1 MAPTISSL
9 KFLPRWLCF
18 VVFWILLTLVF
29 ASQVY
34 WSGYASWPTAL
45 WLEAVHWL
53 AWGIVSPLVFWLCRR
68 LHRGERTWTRYVAGL
83 LLGAIVICLLQP
95 ALIELITYIKDGVQW
110 SLSIA
115 AEPPHSFLPKLRVTA
130 VKVAGYNLPIYAGL
144 VLAWHAMT
152 YYAELRDRQVKAV
165 ELESLLHQAQL
176 QTLRSQLNP
185 HFLFNTLHSIAE
197 LVHEN
202 PALAEQLILRLGE
215 LLRQVLRSSSEQE
228 VALAEELDFV
238 KGYVEIEQM
247 RLGER
252 LQVKWE
258 IAPEALQIKVPS
270 LILQPLIENAILH
283 GVAATA
289 GPGVLAIRADRDDRY
304 LRLQVRDTG
313 PGLPQ
318 GSKARTGI
326 GLSNT
331 QARLRRLYGS
341 GQRFELLN
349 DNGLVVNI
357 QIPLKMS
364 GATSAWAT
372 SA

>member
-1 MAPTISSL
+1 MDPTIGL
-9 KFLPRWLCF
+9 PKFLPRWLCY
-18 VVFWILLTLVF
+18 VGFWILLSVVF

-45 WLEAVHWL
+45 GLEAAHWL
-53 AWGIVSPLVFWLCRR
+53 SWGIVSPLVFWLCRR
-68 LHRGERTWTRYVAGL
+68 LYRGERTWTRYVAGL
-83 LLGAIVICLLQP
+83 LLGAMVISLLQP
-95 ALIELITYIKDGVQW
+95 ALTQLIIFMKDGGLW
-110 SLSIA
+110 ALSLA
-115 AEPPHSFLPKLRVTA
+115 DDPPRSFLPDLHIAA
-130 VKVAGYNLPIYAGL
+130 VRVAGYNLPIYAGL

-152 YYAELRDRQVKAV
+152 YYAELRDRQVKAM

-202 PALAEQLILRLGE
+202 PALAEQLILRLGD
-215 LLRQVLRSSSEQE
+215 LLRQVLRSSTAQE
-228 VALAEELDFV
+228 VALAEELDFIR
-238 KGYVEIEQM
+238 GYVEIEQM

-258 IAPEALQIKVPS
+258 IAPEALPVKVPS

-283 GVAATA
+283 GVAATTR
-289 GPGVLAIRADRDDRY
+289 PGVLAIRAGCDDRY
-304 LRLQVRDTG
+304 LHLQVRDTG

-318 GSKARTGI
+318 GSKAHAGI

-331 QARLRRLYGS
+331 QTRLRRLYGS
-341 GQRFELLN
+341 GQRFEFLN

-357 QIPLKMS
+357 QIPL
-364 GATSAWAT
+364 ATPA
-372 SA
+372 

>member
-1 MAPTISSL
+1 MEPTIAL
-9 KFLPRWLCF
+9 PKFLPRWLCF
-18 VVFWILLTLVF
+18 VGFWILLSVLF
-29 ASQVY
+29 ASQIY
-34 WSGYASWPTAL
+34 LSGYAPWPAAL
-45 WLEAVHWL
+45 WLEAAHWL
-53 AWGIVSPLVFWLCRR
+53 SWGIVAPLVFWLCRR
-68 LHRGERTWTRYVAGL
+68 LYRGRRTRMRYVAGL
-83 LLGAIVICLLQP
+83 VLGAIVTSLLQP
-95 ALIELITYIKDGVQW
+95 ALTQLIIFISDWVQW

-115 AEPPHSFLPKLRVTA
+115 DAPPAPFLSTLHVTA
-130 VKVAGYNLPIYAGL
+130 IKVAGFNLPVYAGL

-152 YYAELRDRQVKAV
+152 YYTEMRDRQVKAV

-197 LVHEN
+197 LVHVN

-215 LLRQVLRSSSEQE
+215 LLRQMLRSSTEQQ
-228 VALAEELDFV
+228 VALAEELDFI

-258 IAPEALQIKVPS
+258 IAPEALGVKVPS

-283 GVAATA
+283 GIAATA
-289 GPGVLAIRADRDDRY
+289 RPGVLAIRAGCDDRH
-304 LRLQVRDTG
+304 LHLQVRDSG

-318 GSKARTGI
+318 ADKARAGI

-331 QARLRRLYGS
+331 QTRLRRLYGS

-357 QIPLKMS
+357 QIPL
-364 GATSAWAT
+364 ATAA
-372 SA
+372 

>member
-1 MAPTISSL
+1 MEPTL
-9 KFLPRWLCF
+9 GLPKFLPRWLCF
-18 VVFWILLTLVF
+18 GVFWILLSVLF
-29 ASQVY
+29 ASQAY
-34 WSGYASWPTAL
+34 WSGYAPWPEAL
-45 WLEAVHWL
+45 WLEAAHWL
-53 AWGIVSPLVFWLCRR
+53 SWGIVSPLVFWLCRR
-68 LHRGERTWTRYVAGL
+68 LYRGERTWTRYAAGL
-83 LLGAIVICLLQP
+83 LLGAIVISLLQP
-95 ALIELITYIKDGVQW
+95 ALTQLFIFLSDGVRW
-110 SLSIA
+110 LLSVA
-115 AEPPHSFLPKLRVTA
+115 DAPPRSFLPTLHVAA

-144 VLAWHAMT
+144 ILAWHAMT
-152 YYAELRDRQVKAV
+152 YYTQLRDRQVKAM

-197 LVHEN
+197 LVHRN
-202 PALAEQLILRLGE
+202 PTLAEQLILRLGE
-215 LLRQVLRSSSEQE
+215 LLRQVLRSSTEQE

-252 LQVKWE
+252 LQVTWE
-258 IAPEALQIKVPS
+258 IAPEALAVKVPS

-283 GVAATA
+283 GVAATTRA
-289 GPGVLAIRADRDDRY
+289 GVLAIRAACDHGY
-304 LRLQVRDTG
+304 LHLQVRDTG

-318 GSKARTGI
+318 AGKAQVGI

-331 QARLRRLYGS
+331 QTRLRRLYGS

-357 QIPLKMS
+357 QIPLAAPALEA
-364 GATSAWAT
+364 AT
-372 SA
+372 

>member
-1 MAPTISSL
+1 MEPTL
-9 KFLPRWLCF
+9 GLPKFLPRWLCF
-18 VVFWILLTLVF
+18 AVVWILLSVLF
-29 ASQVY
+29 ASQAY
-34 WSGYASWPTAL
+34 WSGYAPWPTAL
-45 WLEAVHWL
+45 WLEAIHWL
-53 AWGIVSPLVFWLCRR
+53 SWGIVAPLVFWLCRR
-68 LHRGERTWTRYVAGL
+68 LYRGERTWTRYAAGL

-95 ALIELITYIKDGVQW
+95 ALTQLILFIKDGVQW
-110 SLSIA
+110 SLSLA
-115 AEPPHSFLPKLRVTA
+115 DAPPRSFLPTLHVA
-130 VKVAGYNLPIYAGL
+130 SIKVAGYNLPIYAGL

-152 YYAELRDRQVKAV
+152 YYAELRDRQVKAM

-197 LVHEN
+197 LVHGN
-202 PALAEQLILRLGE
+202 PTLAEQLILRLGE
-215 LLRQVLRSSSEQE
+215 LLRQVLRSSAEQE
-228 VALAEELDFV
+228 VALAEELDFI

-252 LQVKWE
+252 LQVSWE
-258 IAPEALQIKVPS
+258 IAPEALAVRVPS

-289 GPGVLAIRADRDDRY
+289 RPGVLAIRAGCDDRY
-304 LRLQVRDTG
+304 LHLQVRDTG

-318 GSKARTGI
+318 GSQAQVGI

-341 GQRFELLN
+341 EQRFELLN
-349 DNGLVVNI
+349 DRGLVVNV
-357 QIPLKMS
+357 QIPLAMS
-364 GATSAWAT
+364 A
-372 SA
+372 

>member
-1 MAPTISSL
+1 MEPTIAL
-9 KFLPRWLCF
+9 PKFLPRWLCF
-18 VVFWILLTLVF
+18 VVFWILLSVVF
-29 ASQVY
+29 ASQLY
-34 WSGYASWPTAL
+34 WSGYAPWPTAL

-53 AWGIVSPLVFWLCRR
+53 SWGIVAPLVFWLCRR
-68 LHRGERTWTRYVAGL
+68 LYRGERTWTRYVAGL
-83 LLGAIVICLLQP
+83 LLGAIVTSLLQP
-95 ALIELITYIKDGVQW
+95 ALTQLIIYMNDGVRW
-110 SLSIA
+110 LLSVA
-115 AEPPHSFLPKLRVTA
+115 DAPPRSFLPTLHLAA

-152 YYAELRDRQVKAV
+152 YYAELRDRQVKAM

-197 LVHEN
+197 LVHTN
-202 PALAEQLILRLGE
+202 PTLAEQLILRLGE
-215 LLRQVLRSSSEQE
+215 LLRQVLRSSTEQE
-228 VALAEELDFV
+228 VALAEELDFI

-258 IAPEALQIKVPS
+258 IAPEALAARVPS

-289 GPGVLAIRADRDDRY
+289 RAGVLAIRAGCDDRY
-304 LRLQVRDTG
+304 LHLQVRDTG

-318 GSKARTGI
+318 EGKAQVGI

-331 QARLRRLYGS
+331 RTRLHRLYGS

-349 DNGLVVNI
+349 DDGLVVNV
-357 QIPLKMS
+357 QIPLVRS
-364 GATSAWAT
+364 L
-372 SA
+372 

>member
-1 MAPTISSL
+1 MEPTISL
-9 KFLPRWLCF
+9 PKFLPRWLCF
-18 VVFWILLTLVF
+18 VVFWILLSVVF

-53 AWGIVSPLVFWLCRR
+53 SWGVVSPLVFWQCRR
-68 LHRGERTWTRYVAGL
+68 LYRGERTWTRYVAGL

-95 ALIELITYIKDGVQW
+95 ALTELIIFIRDAVRW
-110 SLSIA
+110 SLSVA
-115 AEPPHSFLPKLRVTA
+115 NEPPHSFLSKLRVTA
-130 VKVAGYNLPIYAGL
+130 VKLAGYNLPIYAGL

-152 YYAELRDRQVKAV
+152 YYAELRDRQVKAM

-215 LLRQVLRSSSEQE
+215 LLRQVLRSSTEQE
-228 VALAEELDFV
+228 VALVEELDFIR
-238 KGYVEIEQM
+238 GYVEIEQM

-258 IAPEALQIKVPS
+258 IAPEALQVKVPS

-289 GPGVLAIRADRDDRY
+289 GSGVLAIRASCDDQY
-304 LRLQVRDTG
+304 LHLQVRDTG

-318 GSKARTGI
+318 GSKAHTGI

-331 QARLRRLYGS
+331 QARLHRLYGS

-357 QIPLKMS
+357 QIPL
-364 GATSAWAT
+364 ATPAWAT
-372 SA
+372 TA

>member
-1 MAPTISSL
+1 MEPTL
-9 KFLPRWLCF
+9 ALPKFLPRWLCF
-18 VVFWILLTLVF
+18 VVFWILLSVVF
-29 ASQVY
+29 GSQAY
-34 WSGYASWPTAL
+34 WSGYAPWPAAL
-45 WLEAVHWL
+45 WLEAAHWL
-53 AWGIVSPLVFWLCRR
+53 SWGIVSPLVFWLCRR
-68 LHRGERTWTRYVAGL
+68 LYRGERTWTRYVIGL
-83 LLGAIVICLLQP
+83 LLGAIVLFPLQP
-95 ALIELITYIKDGVQW
+95 ALTHLILFVKDGVQW
-110 SLSIA
+110 LLSIA
-115 AEPPHSFLPKLRVTA
+115 VDPPRSFLPELPVTA
-130 VKVAGYNLPIYAGL
+130 IKVAGFNLPIYAGL
-144 VLAWHAMT
+144 ILGWHAMT
-152 YYAELRDRQVKAV
+152 YYSELRDRQVKAM

-197 LVHEN
+197 LVHTN

-215 LLRQVLRSSSEQE
+215 LLRQVLRSSTEQE
-228 VALAEELDFV
+228 VALAEELDFI

-252 LQVKWE
+252 LQVNWE
-258 IAPEALQIKVPS
+258 IAPEALAVKVPS

-289 GPGVLAIRADRDDRY
+289 RPGVLAIRAGCDDRY
-304 LRLQVRDTG
+304 LHLQVRDSG

-318 GSKARTGI
+318 GDKTQVGI

-331 QARLRRLYGS
+331 QTRLRRLYGS

-357 QIPLKMS
+357 QISLTLP
-364 GATSAWAT
+364 AWAT
-372 SA
+372 TA

>member
-1 MAPTISSL
+1 MEPTIGL
-9 KFLPRWLCF
+9 PKFLPRWLCF
-18 VVFWILLTLVF
+18 VVFWILLSVLF
-29 ASQVY
+29 ASQLY
-34 WSGYASWPTAL
+34 WSGYAPWPTAL
-45 WLEAVHWL
+45 WLEAAHWL
-53 AWGIVSPLVFWLCRR
+53 SWGIVSPLIFWLCRR
-68 LHRGERTWTRYVAGL
+68 LYRGERTWMRYVVGL
-83 LLGAIVICLLQP
+83 LLGAIVVSLLQP
-95 ALIELITYIKDGVQW
+95 ALTDLIIFVKDAMRW
-110 SLSIA
+110 SLSVGG
-115 AEPPHSFLPKLRVTA
+115 EPPRAFLPTLHVAA
-130 VKVAGYNLPIYAGL
+130 VKRAGYNLPVYAGL

-152 YYAELRDRQVKAV
+152 YYAELRDRQVKAA

-202 PALAEQLILRLGE
+202 PARAEQLILRLGE
-215 LLRQVLRSSSEQE
+215 LLRQVLLSSTEQE
-228 VALAEELDFV
+228 VALAEELEFI
-238 KGYVEIEQM
+238 KGYVEIEQI

-258 IAPEALQIKVPS
+258 IAPEALAVKVPS

-283 GVAATA
+283 GIAATA
-289 GPGVLAIRADRDDRY
+289 QPGVLMIRARCDDRY
-304 LRLQVRDTG
+304 LQLQVRDTG

-318 GSKARTGI
+318 GGKAHVGI

-331 QARLRRLYGS
+331 QTRLRQLYGS

-357 QIPLKMS
+357 QIPLRAS
-364 GATSAWAT
+364 GAMSA
-372 SA
+372 

>member
-1 MAPTISSL
+1 MEPTL
-9 KFLPRWLCF
+9 GLPKFLPRWLWF
-18 VVFWILLTLVF
+18 VVCWMLLSALF
-29 ASQVY
+29 ASQMY
-34 WSGYASWPTAL
+34 WSGYAPWPTAL

-53 AWGIVSPLVFWLCRR
+53 SWGIVSPLVFWLCRR
-68 LHRGERTWTRYVAGL
+68 LYRGERTWMRYVAGL
-83 LLGAIVICLLQP
+83 LLGAMVICLLQP
-95 ALIELITYIKDGVQW
+95 ALAQLIIYMNDGVRW
-110 SLSIA
+110 LLSIA
-115 AEPPHSFLPKLRVTA
+115 ATPPSSFLPTLHVAA
-130 VKVAGYNLPIYAGL
+130 VKVAGYNLPVYAVL
-144 VLAWHAMT
+144 VFAWHAMT
-152 YYAELRDRQVKAV
+152 YYAQLRDRQVKAM

-197 LVHEN
+197 LVHGN
-202 PALAEQLILRLGE
+202 PKLAEQLILRLGE
-215 LLRQVLRSSSEQE
+215 LLRQVLRSSTEQE
-228 VALAEELDFV
+228 VALAEELDFI

-258 IAPEALQIKVPS
+258 IAPEALQVKVPS

-289 GPGVLAIRADRDDRY
+289 RAGVLAIRAGCDDRY
-304 LRLQVRDTG
+304 LNLQVRDTG
-313 PGLPQ
+313 PGLPPA
-318 GSKARTGI
+318 GKAQVGI

-349 DNGLVVNI
+349 DHGLVVNI
-357 QIPLKMS
+357 QIPLAMS
-364 GATSAWAT
+364 AGATTA
-372 SA
+372 